1 MNDTAP
7 AIELKIKEL
16 MRRKTP
22 EERLKMG
29 CSMFDF
35 SKAIIQSSLLERENI
50 HPSDLKKELF
60 LRLYGKEMNEN
71 EREKI
76 AAYFSGSK

>member
-1 MNDTAP
+1 MM
-7 AIELKIKEL
+7 K
-16 MRRKTP
+16 KTP

-35 SKAIIQSSLLERENI
+35 FKAIIEASLIEAGNI
-50 HPSDLKKELF
+50 RPSDLKKELF